1 MEEWSVTI
9 VSEGGAN
16 TLHTKKK
23 PKKKPSNPDD
33 RSGPDQ
39 VRICRPGYLALQTE
53 KRREKKGGKKQVT
66 RMTDPDLVRSGSV
79 VRVTCFWLQR
89 AGAEQLSQLNNYHT
103 LHLPR
108 RRDDIWSWDVLSI

>member
-33 RSGPDQ
+33 RSGPGP
-39 VRICRPGYLALQTE
+39 VRIGLCKPKKGG
-53 KRREKKGGKKQVT
+53 KKKGGKKQVT
-66 RMTDPDLVRSGSV
+66 RMTDPDLVGSGSV